1 MFAALLGACGK
12 KGPPLAPIV
21 RIPAEV
27 TTITAQRV
35 GNEFYLTLT
44 VPTTNIDMTMPV
56 VVPVKWV
63 DDTPVVT
70 MTEW

>member
-1 MFAALLGACGK
+1 MPRVSTRAAVLMLAALLGACGK

-21 RIPAEV
+21 RIPAAV
-27 TTITAQRV
+27 TMVAAQRV

-56 VVPVKWV
+56 
-63 DDTPVVT
+63 DIGRIDI
-70 MTEW
+70 